1 MEKQDRF
8 FQRGDEVR
16 FINRG
21 RPLPK
26 QFKYDKTYIVTRN
39 ETETGLVAIEGL
51 DFSSFMLELVSPV
64 EKNFPFGFQE
74 AVKYMMEGHILE
86 RLSPIHNARFRV
98 RMIDGHLQSRHNEST
113 DDRDWFS
120 CALTAT
126 TATCLRRRFRVQ
138 RVTKTIA
145 NSRLSLFA
153 VTAY

>member
-26 QFKYDKTYIVTRN
+26 PFKYDKTYIVTRN

-51 DFSSFMLELVSPV
+51 DFSSFFLELVGPV

-86 RLSPIHNARFRV
+86 RISPVRIAIIQIRV
-98 RMIDGHLQSRHNEST
+98 TENQVQGRLKGFTDEKSWSIYSLDYEDFQSR
-113 DDRDWFS
+113 W
-120 CALTAT
+120 
-126 TATCLRRRFRVQ
+126 
-138 RVTKTIA
+138 
-145 NSRLSLFA
+145 RL
-153 VTAY
+153 VD